1 MVSERDMASMLE
13 RPGWSSMA
21 AIKNNRF
28 CAFAPAEQ
36 DVLVRPG
43 PRLAEAAHIMA
54 NCLKRFS
61 S

>member
-1 MVSERDMASMLE
+1 MISMLE

-21 AIKNNRF
+21 AIKNNRI
-28 CAFAPAEQ
+28 CAFATAEQ

-43 PRLAEAAHIMA
+43 PRLAEAALIMA
-54 NCLKRFS
+54 DCLKRFS